1 MDSDDLVIV
10 ESERSTKP
18 PPDPLAL
25 LQMEMALKARRE
37 PDSDEE
43 SEPDLR
49 PIIHTNVPVHNGKY
63 RHHNYLRDTNDNCA
77 HCHAFLLQAYREK
90 RISSMSP
97 PPPMALP
104 VLLPKHC
111 LTKLLS
117 YHAASS
123 SSAASSSNATDA
135 S

>member
-1 MDSDDLVIV
+1 MDNDDLVII

-18 PPDPLAL
+18 PSDPLAL
-25 LQMEMALKARRE
+25 LQTERALEARRE

-43 SEPDLR
+43 SEPDSR
-49 PIIHTNVPVHNGKY
+49 PIIHTNVSMRHGKY

-90 RISSMSP
+90 RISSMPP
-97 PPPMALP
+97 PPPMVVP
-104 VLLPKHC
+104 VLLPNQC

-117 YHAASS
+117 YHAASPSPS
-123 SSAASSSNATDA
+123 SDAADA